1 MAASKGDPLHGG
13 APGPRLVFAWLFAGS
28 TAASYGVFLLALL
41 ALLVTE
47 GLGFTEA
54 SLGAAMAA
62 LDWGGFASPFVAGMF
77 ADRAGPKP
85 VSLAGLG
92 CVATGGFLCGVAP
105 GFAPFV
111 LGQFLLGAGLAM
123 FGVMAYAWINE
134 TLEERKGIYL
144 GAYVMSIA
152 LGLGLAGVT
161 VAVLLP
167 VAPDWRTY
175 YILAGA
181 LALVPMAALVV
192 FLPRGMGV
200 PLRPKDLRKALRNRD
215 VRWIAGLQFL
225 VGFGWS
231 AYSWLPLFLAQVR
244 GVDLRLAVL
253 LFVGSAAV
261 WALSGVGF
269 GRVADRG
276 WARRVIVLGGFAT
289 AAAYAGIFGFG
300 NLVLCVV
307 SLFVF
312 AFFWPTGSLVSIT
325 FLGQR
330 LGPMAQR
337 TEVGLQENLFLL
349 GEGVGAALTGALAAS
364 LSLSRALLLVSV
376 SGTALAAVLFLAAF
390 GMRRDPIAPA
400 AADGAPSDAGDTYQ
414 RY

>member
-1 MAASKGDPLHGG
+1 MAADE
-13 APGPRLVFAWLFAGS
+13 PGRIQTNGVRPRLVFAWLFVGS

-41 ALLVTE
+41 ALLVSQ
-47 GLGFTEA
+47 GLGFGELF
-54 SLGAAMAA
+54 LGTAMLA
-62 LDWGGFASPFVAGMF
+62 LDLGGFASPFVGGMF

-85 VSLAGLG
+85 ISLAGLG
-92 CVATGGFLCGVAP
+92 CVSIGAFLCALVP
-105 GFAPFV
+105 SLVPFIV
-111 LGQFLLGAGLAM
+111 GQFLLGAGLAM

-134 TLEERKGIYL
+134 TLGDRKGVYL

-161 VAVLLP
+161 VAVFLP
-167 VAPDWRTY
+167 IAPDWRTY
-175 YILAGA
+175 YLLAGA
-181 LALVPMAALVV
+181 LALVPMAALAV

-200 PLRPKDLRKALRNRD
+200 PLRPKDIRKALRNRD

-231 AYSWLPLFLAQVR
+231 AYSWLPLFLAQTR

-253 LFVGSAAV
+253 LFVASAAI
-261 WALSGVGF
+261 WAFSGVFF

-276 WARRVIVLGGFAT
+276 WSRTVIVVGGLAT
-289 AAAYAGIFGFG
+289 AVAYAGVFVFGD
-300 NLVLCVV
+300 LALAAA
-307 SLFVF
+307 SLFAF

-330 LGPMAQR
+330 LGPNAQR

-349 GEGVGAALTGALAAS
+349 GEGLGAALTGILAEPMGLTDS
-364 LSLSRALLLVSV
+364 LLVVAV
-376 SGTALAAVLFLAAF
+376 SGTVAAALLFFVAF
-390 GMRRDPIAPA
+390 GIGKDRA
-400 AADGAPSDAGDTYQ
+400 AATSSA
-414 RY
+414 

>member
-1 MAASKGDPLHGG
+1 MAAV
-13 APGPRLVFAWLFAGS
+13 AVRPRLVFAWLFLGS

-41 ALLVTE
+41 ALLVTR
-47 GLGFTEA
+47 GLGFSEVF
-54 SLGAAMAA
+54 LGAAMAA
-62 LDWGGFASPFVAGMF
+62 LDLGGFASPFVAGMF

-85 VSLAGLG
+85 ISLAGLG
-92 CVATGGFLCGVAP
+92 CVAVGAVLCGVSP
-105 GFAPFV
+105 GLGPFV

-134 TLEERKGIYL
+134 TFGDRKGLYL
-144 GAYVMSIA
+144 GVYVMSIA
-152 LGLGLAGVT
+152 LGLGLAGLT
-161 VAVLLP
+161 VAVFLP

-175 YILAGA
+175 YLLAGG
-181 LALVPMAALVV
+181 LALVPMAALTV

-253 LFVGSAAV
+253 VFVGSAAI
-261 WALSGVGF
+261 WALSGVWF

-276 WARRVIVLGGFAT
+276 WARAVIVLGGLAT
-289 AAAYAGIFGFG
+289 AVAYAGVFAFGD
-300 NLVLCVV
+300 VLLAAAC
-307 SLFVF
+307 LFAF

-330 LGPMAQR
+330 LGPNAQR

-349 GEGVGAALTGALAAS
+349 GEGLGAAIVGMLAESMGLTES
-364 LSLSRALLLVSV
+364 LLIVAV
-376 SGTALAAVLFLAAF
+376 SGTILAAALFFVAF
-390 GMRRDPIAPA
+390 GVGRDGTTA
-400 AADGAPSDAGDTYQ
+400 ALG
-414 RY
+414 

>member
-1 MAASKGDPLHGG
+1 MAADGSGETRG
-13 APGPRLVFAWLFAGS
+13 AAVRPRLVFAWLFVGS

-47 GLGFTEA
+47 GLGLSDA
-54 SLGAAMAA
+54 ILGTAMFV
-62 LDWGGFASPFVAGMF
+62 LDVGGFASPFVGGMF

-92 CVATGGFLCGVAP
+92 CVSVGAFLCGLAP
-105 GFAPFV
+105 TLVPFIV
-111 LGQFLLGAGLAM
+111 GQFLLGAGLAM

-134 TLEERKGIYL
+134 TLGDRKGLYL

-161 VAVLLP
+161 VAVFLP
-167 VAPDWRTY
+167 IAPDWRTY
-175 YILAGA
+175 YLLAGA
-181 LALVPMAALVV
+181 IALVPMAALAV

-200 PLRPKDLRKALRNRD
+200 PLRPKDIRKALRNRD

-231 AYSWLPLFLAQVR
+231 AYSWLPLFLVQTR

-253 LFVGSAAV
+253 LFVASAAM
-261 WALSGVGF
+261 WAFSGVWF

-276 WARRVIVLGGFAT
+276 WSRTVIVVGGLAT
-289 AAAYAGIFGFG
+289 AVAYAGVFLSRELLLAAG
-300 NLVLCVV
+300 

-312 AFFWPTGSLVSIT
+312 AFLWPTGSLVSIT

-330 LGPMAQR
+330 LGPHAQR

-349 GEGVGAALTGALAAS
+349 GEGLGAALTGVLAETVGLTES
-364 LSLSRALLLVSV
+364 LLLVAV
-376 SGTALAAVLFLAAF
+376 SGTVAAAVLFFAAF
-390 GMRRDPIAPA
+390 GIGRDPKLTTSSA
-400 AADGAPSDAGDTYQ
+400 
-414 RY
+414 